1 MIQTRAQFH
10 SHYYY
15 YLLFF
20 ALIGSNT
27 STKVSPLFVSSLAVG
42 GDNNTKKMR
51 QCDSRMYATS
61 KQQLELKERILPS
74 MIVFDLDD
82 CLWSPEMYTLRNKPS
97 IPVEGII
104 DEKSQH
110 RGIVGMQVPRNGPVV
125 KLFSEAREIL
135 QELVTNPIYTDIT
148 LGLASSSEKPT
159 YSWSCLEGIEI
170 VPGTFMK
177 DIFSFA
183 QIGRSA
189 PLSSRKTTH
198 FSLLQQ
204 ESSIPYHQ
212 MLFYDDCNWGDHV
225 ADVHQTF
232 GVPGQR
238 TPRGLTWVDFTKG
251 LDHFH
256 SISLQRIS
264 SQEK

>member
-1 MIQTRAQFH
+1 MIII
-10 SHYYY
+10 

-20 ALIGSNT
+20 ASIGS
-27 STKVSPLFVSSLAVG
+27 STQVLPSFVSSLAVG

-61 KQQLELKERILPS
+61 KQQLQLKERILPS

-104 DEKSQH
+104 DEKNQH
-110 RGIVGMQVPRNGPVV
+110 RGIVGMQVPRNGPIV
-125 KLFSEAREIL
+125 KLFNEAREIL
-135 QELVTNPIYTDIT
+135 QELVTNPTYRDIT
-148 LGLASSSEKPT
+148 LGLASSSEEPT

-170 VPGTFMK
+170 IPGTFMK
-177 DIFSFA
+177 DLFSYA

-198 FSLLQQ
+198 FSLLQR

-212 MLFYDDCNWGDHV
+212 MLFFDDCNWGDHV
-225 ADVHQTF
+225 ADVQQTF

-238 TPRGLTWVDFTKG
+238 TPRGLTWVDFTNG
-251 LDHFH
+251 LNHFH
-256 SISLQRIS
+256 SMSLQRMS

>member
-1 MIQTRAQFH
+1 MTHTGALFLP
-10 SHYYY
+10 HYC

-20 ALIGSNT
+20 ASIS
-27 STKVSPLFVSSLAVG
+27 STTRVSRFFVSSLAIG
-42 GDNNTKKMR
+42 GDYNTNNRMR
-51 QCDSRMYATS
+51 QCDGRMDAPS
-61 KQQLELKERILPS
+61 QHVQLKERILPS

-82 CLWSPEMYTLRNKPS
+82 CLWSPEMYTLRDRPS
-97 IPVEGII
+97 IPIEGII
-104 DEKSQH
+104 DDKNRH
-110 RGIVGMQVPRNGPVV
+110 RGIVGMQVPRNGPIVR
-125 KLFSEAREIL
+125 LFSEAREIL
-135 QELVTNPIYTDIT
+135 QELTTNPTYKDIT
-148 LGLASSSEKPT
+148 LGLASSSEEPT

-170 VPGTFMK
+170 VPGTVMK
-177 DIFSFA
+177 DLFSYA

-198 FSLLQQ
+198 FSLLHR

-225 ADVHQTF
+225 ADVYQTF

-238 TPRGLTWVDFTKG
+238 TPRGLTWVDFING

-256 SISLQRIS
+256 SISLQRS
-264 SQEK
+264 DNQEK